1 MLFVNI
7 FYQEAAWILF
17 SYGREFHATC
27 PSNTRNLIYIHIVAF
42 NETCNSEICKNGD
55 WDRYCRCCIHVSL
68 SSAHIGI
75 WEGMAILPACLP
87 ALLLLLFSG
96 TSCNTRKIRGPV
108 SVELCTDYQFYVTLL
123 NRNPLL
129 CECLPSSGC
138 LCGSQLLE
146 RNWNL
151 HHTILWLETRLTSW
165 HFYLTPKWR
174 SN

>member
-123 NRNPLL
+123 NVTPYYVSVCHHLVA
-129 CECLPSSGC
+129 CAAVSCLKETEIYIIQF
-138 LCGSQLLE
+138 CGWKLD
-146 RNWNL
+146 
-151 HHTILWLETRLTSW
+151 W
-165 HFYLTPKWR
+165 HPDIFI
-174 SN
+174 